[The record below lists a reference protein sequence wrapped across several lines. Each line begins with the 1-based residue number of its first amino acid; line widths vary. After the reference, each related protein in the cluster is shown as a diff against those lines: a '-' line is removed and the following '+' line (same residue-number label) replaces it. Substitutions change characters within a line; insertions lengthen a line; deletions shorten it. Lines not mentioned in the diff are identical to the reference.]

1 MAWHGEKKTV
11 KLSNRAQP
19 QETEC
24 RGGPGDSGFW
34 PHLPADL
41 CSSAC
46 PSEKWGASVVGSE
59 GMSLAGT
66 RSVMWPGRSPI
77 PSHRQRGR
85 RRGRALRA
93 SGDTEFK
100 NDSRQTVR
108 RFGRFKGDR
117 SLVIKKASVFR
128 MSSSPRTCKSGDL
141 MGSLAP
147 RAASCV
153 RASAGTQMLCGVGL
167 RPPAGVGRRRGTR
180 FTPEAFC
187 QIPLGGKK
195 IKDDT
200 FSTFSKP
207 NIVCLF
213 GPN

>member
-1 MAWHGEKKTV
+1 MGATRTDCCRQTREPLMACHGEKKTV
-11 KLSNRAQP
+11 KLSNQAQP

-24 RGGPGDSGFW
+24 RGGPGDSGSW

-46 PSEKWGASVVGSE
+46 PSEKRGASVAGSE

-66 RSVMWPGRSPI
+66 RSVMWPGRSPV

-100 NDSRQTVR
+100 NDSPQTAR

-117 SLVIKKASVFR
+117 SLVTKKAPVFR
-128 MSSSPRTCKSGDL
+128 MSSSPRTCKS
-141 MGSLAP
+141 
-147 RAASCV
+147 
-153 RASAGTQMLCGVGL
+153 
-167 RPPAGVGRRRGTR
+167 
-180 FTPEAFC
+180 
-187 QIPLGGKK
+187 
-195 IKDDT
+195 
-200 FSTFSKP
+200 
-207 NIVCLF
+207 
-213 GPN
+213 